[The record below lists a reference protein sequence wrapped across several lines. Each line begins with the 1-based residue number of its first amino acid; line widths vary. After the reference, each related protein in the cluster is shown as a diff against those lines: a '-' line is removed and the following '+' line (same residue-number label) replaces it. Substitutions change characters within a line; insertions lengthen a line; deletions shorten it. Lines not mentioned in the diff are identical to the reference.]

1 MIQTSSS
8 VFTQLCLR
16 DWSRCRYSVTQF
28 GARLELFGRAY
39 LLSDCE
45 DFLPPVRSQL
55 CFTFRFRCSY
65 HFDWMKN
72 HPCCNIRLHSCRTE
86 KSLAWFARR
95 LNVVCMSELDRTWYL
110 TRLWMASVVFP
121 VDWVIG
127 ADLVWL
133 TECDGYDG
141 SSDCIKR
148 AMQWGSCLIN
158 SSRCSCRNS
167 FEVSEILSGKQ
178 RLSLCDLHTLSLSR
192 SASLGERLVTELK
205 TEKGRKQGVVWTL
218 NFSKASWLFLMSLSF

>member
-1 MIQTSSS
+1 MQIFSNTVRFWPGWSSLVELICS
-8 VFTQLCLR
+8 LTVRIFSPPFVPSSASHSGLDVLITLTEWKIIPAAISDFTAAAQRKAWHDLHAAWMLCACQSLTGPDIWR
-16 DWSRCRYSVTQF
+16 GCEWH
-28 GARLELFGRAY
+28 
-39 LLSDCE
+39 LLYFQSIE
-45 DFLPPVRSQL
+45 WLVL
-55 CFTFRFRCSY
+55 
-65 HFDWMKN
+65 HF
-72 HPCCNIRLHSCRTE
+72 
-86 KSLAWFARR
+86 
-95 LNVVCMSELDRTWYL
+95 
-110 TRLWMASVVFP
+110 
-121 VDWVIG
+121 
-127 ADLVWL
+127 VWL

>member
-1 MIQTSSS
+1 MLISKKMSTIKSMLAYWETLSKRLTFWFDEVCKSIRIVIQTSSS

-16 DWSRCRYSVTQF
+16 DWSRCRYSVT
-28 GARLELFGRAY
+28 RLELFGRAY

-121 VDWVIG
+121 IDWVIG
-127 ADLVWL
+127 ADLRMVDRVRRIWW
-133 TECDGYDG
+133 E
-141 SSDCIKR
+141 
-148 AMQWGSCLIN
+148 
-158 SSRCSCRNS
+158 
-167 FEVSEILSGKQ
+167 
-178 RLSLCDLHTLSLSR
+178 
-192 SASLGERLVTELK
+192 
-205 TEKGRKQGVVWTL
+205 
-218 NFSKASWLFLMSLSF
+218 